1 MMEMNRCYSF
11 SQEFDREKERMAK
24 LNKIQNDVVNLNI
37 GGHKFTTSLQTLRS
51 DPSSMLGVMFS
62 GRHPIIKRDDGS
74 IFIDRDGRYFYAILN
89 YLRGTITSVEQL
101 PEDKLILSDLST
113 EAEYYQ
119 LQGLHK
125 IINPNQKVFKLKDKE
140 NVALDQSF
148 LDQQFKILSDGS
160 KKTIS
165 DTILRNYNLDNLA
178 FDRICFFHLLDLSG
192 SSLVN
197 ATISECS
204 FYRGGQLSFDYT
216 DLNNCSIMISTPA
229 FEREFINMIKNKK
242 ITFYNAKNI
251 DLAKFGSEKI
261 KWVVKKAYNL

>member
-1 MMEMNRCYSF
+1 MLSF
-11 SQEFDREKERMAK
+11 FQEFDREKERMAK
-24 LNKIQNDVVNLNI
+24 LNKFQNGVVNLNI

-62 GRHPIIKRDDGS
+62 GRHPIIKQDDES
-74 IFIDRDGRYFYAILN
+74 IFIDRDGRHFHAILN
-89 YLRGTITSVEQL
+89 YLRGTITSVKQL
-101 PEDKLILSDLST
+101 PDDKLTLSDLST

-119 LQGLHK
+119 LQGLHEM
-125 IINPNQKVFKLKDKE
+125 INPKQKVLKPIEKE
-140 NVALDQSF
+140 NGSLNQSYLDQR
-148 LDQQFKILSDGS
+148 FKILSDGS

-178 FDRICFFHLLDLSG
+178 FNRIYFFHLLDLSG

-197 ATISECS
+197 TTISECF
-204 FYRGGQLSFDYT
+204 FYRGSRLSFDYT

-229 FEREFINMIKNKK
+229 FEREFINMIENKK

-261 KWVVKKAYNL
+261 RRVIKKAYNL